1 MPRTKQFNEEEVL
14 EKAVQLFWKQGFA
27 ATSMQDLVNHLGL
40 SRSSIYDT
48 FQDKDTLFNKALEH
62 YVAQSKGVFTMVQK
76 VLAGELNAR
85 TFIERLLKQM
95 ATESL
100 EDPERKGCF
109 ASNSTAECA
118 NNNPEVAALL
128 ITNKER
134 FVSTLEKAIE
144 AGKGRGEIL
153 SKKPGSIL
161 AFYVFTFLNGMRI
174 MSKIDSDVNNIHQSI
189 EMLMSAFDTDETT

>member
-1 MPRTKQFNEEEVL
+1 MPRVKQFNQEEVL

-48 FQDKDTLFNKALEH
+48 FKDKDTLFNRALEH
-62 YVAQSKGVFTMVQK
+62 YVAQSKGVFASVEK
-76 VLAGELNAR
+76 VIAGDLNSR
-85 TFIERLLKQM
+85 VFIERLLKQM
-95 ATESL
+95 ARESL

-128 ITNKER
+128 VTNKER
-134 FVSTLEKAIE
+134 FVSTMEMVID
-144 AGKGRGEIL
+144 AGKSRNEIL
-153 SKKPGSIL
+153 STKPSSVL
-161 AFYVFTFLNGMRI
+161 AFYIFTFLNGMRI
-174 MSKIDSDVNNIHQSI
+174 MSKIDSDINNIHQSI
-189 EMLMSAFDTDETT
+189 EMLMSAFDTDATT